1 MKTVIIVQA
10 RMGSTRL
17 PGKVLR
23 EVDGKPLLAYELE
36 RLRRVRL
43 ADELVVATTTGD
55 ADLPVVAL
63 CRQLG
68 VAVTRGPEDDVLAR
82 YHAAAVEHAADVI
95 VRITADCPVIDPAIV
110 DQTIAMYRDARG
122 AYDYVSN
129 ALEDSF
135 PRGMDAEVFAMRAL
149 DEAFREARAQDER
162 EHVTPF
168 IYRQPGRY
176 RLGNLACA
184 RMLAQHRW
192 TVDTPEDFALVARI
206 IGALY
211 PADPAFGLADILA
224 LLERHPQWSDI
235 NAHVVQKT
243 VGTGPEHAAR

>member
-36 RLRRVRL
+36 RLQRVRL
-43 ADELVVATTTGD
+43 ADEIVVATTTGD
-55 ADLPVVAL
+55 ADLQVVAL
-63 CRQLG
+63 CEQLG

-82 YHAAAVEHAADVI
+82 YHAAALAHGADVV
-95 VRITADCPVIDPAIV
+95 VRITADCPVIDPEVV
-110 DQTIAMYRDARG
+110 DQTIAMYRDAG
-122 AYDYVSN
+122 EAYDYVSN

-135 PRGMDAEVFAMRAL
+135 PRGLDAEVFSMRAL
-149 DEAFREARAQDER
+149 DEAFHQARAQDER

-168 IYRQPGRY
+168 IYRQPERY
-176 RLGNLACA
+176 KLGNLRCEA
-184 RMLAQHRW
+184 MLAQHRW
-192 TVDTPEDFALVARI
+192 TVDTPEDFELVSRI

-211 PADPAFGLADILA
+211 PSNPAFGLADVIA
-224 LLERHPQWSDI
+224 LLERHPQWSGI

-243 VGTGPEHAAR
+243 VTTN